1 MPSKSRARAWRFA
14 LIVAGSSVGC
24 ARSTPGAAPTA
35 TPQTLAGRSRCDIS
49 AVLSKSENGCTS
61 SGCHGSPFQAGLD
74 LASPGRDERLLAMAP
89 TRDACGHPL
98 LDAHDLNGSTLLR
111 VVDAKLN
118 GQSSCGVVMP
128 LGSSAGLSGDDL
140 ECFRG
145 WVASLSSRVPNTEA
159 RAPFEPTSPRSYL
172 NKVKTL
178 LTGHAATSAEV
189 GAVESSPSALRG
201 LIAGWLTTP
210 EFADKLS
217 EFLSVA
223 LEQRI
228 TGSLDDQFRR
238 LQGNAR
244 SVKALRA
251 NLEESFVR
259 TASDIVLSGRP
270 FTEVATTRRWALTT
284 ASLSAL
290 AFLDT
295 TAKTARAEKHRL
307 VNEQEPGLPK
317 LPLSLAYSVE
327 HHVWSAPAKPG
338 CQAKLLDSAGLFK
351 LLLGFEACKPRPNR
365 FDDSQLTASDFQDW
379 RFVDIQTP
387 APDEAPA
394 AFYDLDSLRHAKVV
408 KLIQPRVGFF
418 TTPAFFANWETN
430 EGNQFRVTTAQTLI
444 VALGESF
451 SAADPTVPVRLDALA
466 KEHAQPGSTCYGCHQ
481 FLDPMRDYFRKDFD
495 FDYRPNAQSEQR
507 APSFAFHGQV
517 HDGGG
522 VEELATAL
530 ARHPQFA
537 TGWTQKLCYWANS
550 QACSEQDP
558 EFQRVADAFRSSQF
572 DFKTLLVELMSSPL
586 VTGASETLTVRDQ
599 PGFVSITRR
608 QHLCQMLDA
617 RLGLENACSVAESF
631 ASLVPRDDFARGS
644 AEPVMTAVT
653 GLSHH
658 AATEKLCSRLATRL
672 VARGPQGRFSPA
684 APQVALDEMV
694 ERLMGLDAQHP
705 QHDGARATLSDHYE
719 QALARSNPTTALR
732 SAFIVACMSPQVMA
746 LGL

>member
-1 MPSKSRARAWRFA
+1 MPLRLRAGAWRFA
-14 LIVAGSSVGC
+14 LIVAASSVGC
-24 ARSTPGAAPTA
+24 AHGTPGAAPTA
-35 TPQTLAGRSRCDIS
+35 TAQSSGGRTRCDIS
-49 AVLSKSENGCTS
+49 AVLSKTENGCTN
-61 SGCHGSPFQAGLD
+61 SGCHGNQFQARLD
-74 LASPGRDERLLAMAP
+74 LASPGRDERLLGMAA

-98 LDAHDLNGSTLLR
+98 LDAHDPNGSTLLR

-145 WVASLSSRVPNTEA
+145 WVASLSSRVPSTEA
-159 RAPFEPTSPRSYL
+159 RAPFEPTSARSYV

-189 GAVESSPSALRG
+189 SRVESSPSALRG
-201 LIAGWLTTP
+201 LLATWLSSP

-238 LQGNAR
+238 LQGNASR
-244 SVKALRA
+244 VKALRA

-270 FTEVATTRRWALTT
+270 FTEVVTTRRWALTT

-295 TAKTARAEKHRL
+295 SAKTARAEKHRL

-327 HHVWSAPAKPG
+327 HHVWSAPAKEG
-338 CQAKLLDSAGLFK
+338 CRPRLLDSAGLFK

-365 FDDSQLTASDFQDW
+365 FDNALLTPSDFEDW
-379 RFVDIQTP
+379 RFVEIR
-387 APDEAPA
+387 APVANEAVT
-394 AFYDLDSLRHAKVV
+394 AFYDLDSLRHAKTVMLV
-408 KLIQPRVGFF
+408 QPRQGFF

-495 FDYRPNAQSEQR
+495 FDYRPNAQSGQS

-522 VEELATAL
+522 IADLAQAL
-530 ARHPQFA
+530 AQHPHFA
-537 TGWTQKLCYWANS
+537 SGWAQKLCYWANS
-550 QACSEQDP
+550 QACSERDP
-558 EFQRVADAFRSSQF
+558 EFQRVVAAFRSSQF

-586 VTGASETLTVRDQ
+586 VTGATETLTARENPD
-599 PGFVSITRR
+599 FVSITRR

-617 RLGLENACSVAESF
+617 RLGLEDACSVAKSF
-631 ASLVPRDDFARGS
+631 ASLLPRDDFARGS

-653 GLSHH
+653 GLSHY

-684 APQVALDEMV
+684 SPQVALDEMV

-705 QHDGARATLSDHYE
+705 QHDVARATLSDHYE
-719 QALARSNPTTALR
+719 QALARSNSITALR